1 MLGAGRRQATLTVC
15 KKAKTLVDP
24 DQERDGLAWQT
35 GVWNRISDIY
45 LREIDKRFAPIV
57 EAVIAR
63 ADLRANKDVLDL
75 GTGPGAVAERAAI
88 AVGPDG
94 HVVGVDISPDMLA
107 LARKRAAAR
116 GLGNLEWLEGRAES
130 IPADDKAFD
139 AVLACLSMMYVID
152 REAGAREI
160 ARVLRPGGQ
169 FVASVWAGPEQCDI
183 VLFQQ
188 TAGKFAGP
196 PPVPGVGPGALADP
210 APFLAQLEAAGV
222 EARVE
227 TEALGFEFPDF
238 ASAWD
243 AFAGVTTAQLPEER
257 RQEAK
262 NAVRA
267 AMYPNGDG
275 PRCFRNAT
283 QFVVGRRRG

>member
-1 MLGAGRRQATLTVC
+1 M
-15 KKAKTLVDP
+15 VDP
-24 DQERDGLAWQT
+24 DQDREGLAWQT

-45 LREIDKRFAPIV
+45 LREIDQRFAPV
-57 EAVIAR
+57 VGAVIAR
-63 ADLRANKDVLDL
+63 ADLGTNRDILDL
-75 GTGPGAVAERAAI
+75 GTGTGAVAERAAI
-88 AVGPDG
+88 AVRPNGR
-94 HVVGVDISPDMLA
+94 VVGVDISPEMLA

-116 GLGNLEWLEGRAES
+116 GLGNVKLLEGRAES

-139 AVLACLSMMYVID
+139 VALACLSMMYVID

-210 APFLAQLEAAGV
+210 APFLAQLTVAGID
-222 EARVE
+222 ARVE
-227 TEALGFEFPDF
+227 TETLGFEFPNF
-238 ASAWD
+238 ASAWE
-243 AFAGVTTAQLPEER
+243 ALAGVTAAQLPEER

-262 NAVRA
+262 NAVKA

-275 PRCFRNAT
+275 PRRFRNVT
-283 QFVVGRRRG
+283 QFVVGRHRG

>member
-1 MLGAGRRQATLTVC
+1 M
-15 KKAKTLVDP
+15 VDP
-24 DQERDGLAWQT
+24 DQDREGLAWQT
-35 GVWNRISDIY
+35 GVWNRISDVY
-45 LREIDKRFAPIV
+45 LREIDKRFAPVV

-63 ADLRANKDVLDL
+63 AELGANKDVLDL
-75 GTGPGAVAERAAI
+75 GTGTGAVAERAAT
-88 AVGPDG
+88 AVRPNG

-116 GLGNLEWLEGRAES
+116 GLGNLKWLEGRAES

-152 REAGAREI
+152 RQAGAREI

-169 FVASVWAGPEQCDI
+169 FVASVWAGPEECDI

-188 TAGKFAGP
+188 TAGQFAGP
-196 PPVPGVGPGALADP
+196 PPVPGVGPGALADS
-210 APFLAQLEAAGV
+210 APFLAQLEAAGI

-227 TEALGFEFPDF
+227 TETLGFAFLDF
-238 ASAWD
+238 GSAWD
-243 AFAGVTTAQLPEER
+243 ALAGVTTAQLSEER

-262 NAVRA
+262 SAVMA

-275 PRCFRNAT
+275 PRQFRNLT
-283 QFVVGRRRG
+283 QFIVGRRKR